1 MDERSR
7 RDPAGFVRRVAALAV
22 LGYAY
27 MLGVLLLTLGVAA
40 GCLWL
45 IFRFPNGATIKLGL
59 VAGLTCAG
67 MAWSILRALW
77 VRTGKPEAVPLTTAE
92 APELFA
98 LIADIG
104 RRTDSP
110 PFDEVQLTGD
120 YNAAVVQVPRL
131 GVFGWYRSYLLIGV
145 PLMVSLSREELA
157 AVLAHEFGHLSRS
170 HGRSGTWL
178 YRVRRTWE
186 STMDNFARNPPGKLA
201 LLLTGFLGWFW
212 PRFNAGAFVLSR
224 AQEYEADATAARATS
239 PAALAGAL
247 QRLVVDGP
255 LLDERLWARV
265 LLLAN
270 DSAEPPGDVYH
281 RLSEGLRAGP
291 DSEDSARWLR
301 AGFLIATGNS
311 DTHPSLT
318 DRLRALGQLETAQ
331 PDGQPPVSLA
341 PPFGS
346 RAITL
351 LGDRQDEFIGR
362 LNRQWAEHVREAWRA
377 RHTEA
382 QELKSRL
389 GGLAERPDRPLSVD
403 ELWQRAEVKLK
414 LENDAAAVPLLEQI
428 LALRPDH
435 ALANLVRGR
444 HWLESDDARGVEFL
458 ERAMR
463 SDPTVTGPA
472 CQLLFGHY
480 ARTGQRE
487 RQREIEDRL
496 EKFGEL
502 QAAAQRERDNV
513 TTVDTFLPA
522 TLSEEQL
529 QTLRDAVAAETA
541 VVRAHLA
548 RKEVQIF
555 PENPCH
561 VLAVFVKWPLLKSV
575 TQTTNQELVDRILGR
590 LQFSGYLMVFIAADN
605 LKALGQ
611 KLAEQPDSLVYERTG
626 PPPA

>member
-27 MLGVLLLTLGVAA
+27 MLGVLLVTASLAA
-40 GCLWL
+40 GCIWL
-45 IFRFPNGATIKLGL
+45 IFRFPNGATLKLGL
-59 VAGLTCAG
+59 LVGLTCGG

-77 VRTGKPEAVPLTTAE
+77 VRTGKPEAVPLTAAE

-98 LIADIG
+98 LIADVG

-145 PLMVSLSREELA
+145 PLVVSLSRDELA

-170 HGRSGTWL
+170 HGSSGTWL
-178 YRVRRTWE
+178 YRIRQTWE
-186 STMDNFARNPPGKLA
+186 STMNNLAQNPPGKLA
-201 LLLTGFLGWFW
+201 LLLTWFLGWFW
-212 PRFNAGAFVLSR
+212 PRFNASAFVLSR
-224 AQEYEADATAARATS
+224 AQEYEADAAAARATS
-239 PAALAGAL
+239 AGALASAL

-255 LLDERLWARV
+255 LLDERLWAKV

-301 AGFLIATGNS
+301 AGFLLATGNA

-318 DRLRALGQLETAQ
+318 DRLRALGQLEPAQ
-331 PDGQPPVSLA
+331 PGGQPPTSLA
-341 PPFGS
+341 PPAGP
-346 RAITL
+346 RAVTL
-351 LGDRQDEFIGR
+351 LGNRQDEFIAR
-362 LNRQWAEHVREAWRA
+362 LDRQWAGHVREAWQA
-377 RHTEA
+377 RHAEA

-389 GGLAERPDRPLSVD
+389 GGLPETPDRPLSVD

-414 LENDAAAVPLLEQI
+414 LENDAAAVPLLDQI
-428 LALRPDH
+428 LALRLDH

-444 HWLESDDARGVEFL
+444 HWLETEDPRGVEHL
-458 ERAMR
+458 ERAIR
-463 SDPTVTGPA
+463 ADASVTEPA
-472 CQLLFGHY
+472 CQLLFGHF

-487 RQREIEDRL
+487 RQREVEDRL

-513 TTVDTFLPA
+513 TAVDTFLPPA
-522 TLSEEQL
+522 LSEEQL
-529 QTLRDAVAAETA
+529 RTMREAVAAEPA

-548 RKEVQIF
+548 RKEVHIF

-561 VLAVFVKWPLLKSV
+561 VLAVFVKWPLLKAV

-605 LKALGQ
+605 LKSLGQ
-611 KLAEQPDSLVYERTG
+611 KITAEPGSLVFARDG
-626 PPPA
+626 Q